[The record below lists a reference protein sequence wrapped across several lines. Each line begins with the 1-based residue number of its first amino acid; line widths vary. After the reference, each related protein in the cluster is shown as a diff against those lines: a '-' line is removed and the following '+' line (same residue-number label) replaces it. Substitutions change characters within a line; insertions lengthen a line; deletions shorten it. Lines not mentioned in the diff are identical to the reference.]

1 MRYLVTILLAWVM
14 IVTISL
20 IYTEVRVTNLERQ
33 LVRIERGYN
42 EVLEANEQL
51 ERVNNQNLRLM
62 AEGGWD
68 AILSTGTSN

>member
-1 MRYLVTILLAWVM
+1 MRYLVTVLLAWVL
-14 IVTISL
+14 IATIAL

-51 ERVNNQNLRLM
+51 ERVGNQNLRLM
-62 AEGGWD
+62 SEGGWD
-68 AILSTGTSN
+68 AILSTDTID